1 MPRPVLFTLC
11 AVGML
16 AVAARAP
23 ASGQQGGQ
31 SDWAFVKQRA
41 AGVPDAKR
49 QIKSRPKTSKC
60 AGGFDCSELTQ
71 WSSGKGGTKQSQGWN
86 KTQELRGGKWTPTD
100 NEFETPQSKA
110 PARTK
115 VQKKPDTLG
124 RVKTRTPW

>member
-16 AVAARAP
+16 AMAAGAP

-71 WSSGKGGTKQSQGWN
+71 WSSGKAGTKQSQGRN
-86 KTQELRGGKWTPTD
+86 KTQAWRGGKWT
-100 NEFETPQSKA
+100 A
-110 PARTK
+110 TK
-115 VQKKPDTLG
+115 
-124 RVKTRTPW
+124 

>member
-1 MPRPVLFTLC
+1 MLRPVLFTLC

-16 AVAARAP
+16 AMAAGAP

-60 AGGFDCSELTQ
+60 ACGFDCSELTQ
-71 WSSGKGGTKQSQGWN
+71 WSSGQGGSKKSGSWN
-86 KTQELRGGKWTPTD
+86 KPQALRAGKWA
-100 NEFETPQSKA
+100 QKSKGTVTA
-110 PARTK
+110 NDK
-115 VQKKPDTLG
+115 VG
-124 RVKTRTPW
+124 GSR

>member
-60 AGGFDCSELTQ
+60 AGLTVP
-71 WSSGKGGTKQSQGWN
+71 S
-86 KTQELRGGKWTPTD
+86 
-100 NEFETPQSKA
+100 
-110 PARTK
+110 
-115 VQKKPDTLG
+115 
-124 RVKTRTPW
+124 